1 MGKHEILEAIED
13 NPIIT
18 AVKDQEGLEAC
29 LHAESGIV
37 FILFG
42 DICNIADIVNIKK
55 SGIKKI

>member
-29 LHAESGIV
+29 LHA
-37 FILFG
+37 
-42 DICNIADIVNIKK
+42 
-55 SGIKKI
+55 